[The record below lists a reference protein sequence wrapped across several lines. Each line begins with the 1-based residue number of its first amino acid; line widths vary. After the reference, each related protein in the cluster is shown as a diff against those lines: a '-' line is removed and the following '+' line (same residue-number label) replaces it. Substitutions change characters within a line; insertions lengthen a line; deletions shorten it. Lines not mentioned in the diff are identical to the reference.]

1 MTKTDYYDYVNDFY
15 MKYTKGMSQEEALLF
30 NRWLTRIRILAPFFE
45 EKIGNPENENI
56 KDWYNFDK

>member
-1 MTKTDYYDYVNDFY
+1 MTKTNYYDYVNDFY
-15 MKYTKGMSQEEALLF
+15 MEYTKGMSSEEALLF

-45 EKIGNPENENI
+45 EKIGNLENENI

>member
-1 MTKTDYYDYVNDFY
+1 MTKTNYYDYINDFY
-15 MKYTKGMSQEEALLF
+15 MEYTKGMSSEEALLF

-45 EKIGNPENENI
+45 EKIGNPKNENI